1 MAHIASPLSKASLRY
16 PSLEVDTSSVR
27 AKYDTARVKEAETLV
42 SSVMGEAE
50 VLHASL
56 KAGSIA
62 QIVVAMIA
70 VVGLLYLLKFVMV
83 TGLAALLLAFI
94 LEPLVAQLD
103 RVGIRRG
110 AGALLTVV
118 LIAVLAATTCYF
130 LYSRAKDFAI
140 ELPKYSERI
149 RSSLGRLQEPISSLE
164 SSTRSMV
171 SSPKDGKEAIPVVI
185 QEGPMFPRVI
195 FADGGA
201 IKELLLA
208 IGFIP
213 LLTYFMLACKQHA
226 HLATVKLFPKEH
238 QVAAYRTVT
247 KISAMIRSFLV
258 GTLIVGLISAV
269 ACATVFWLVGI
280 PYFYFLATI
289 SGFLSLIPSVGVFL
303 ALLPPLVG
311 GIGIL
316 HKTGVGVILLTVVG
330 VHAVMMNFVY
340 PKLMGK
346 RLRLNPL
353 AVVLS
358 LLFWAWIWGAM
369 GLILAVPIIGATKVV
384 CDYTDSL
391 RGLGAWLGNEDSD
404 MADLGHIAGT
414 ME

>member
-185 QEGPMFPRVI
+185 
-195 FADGGA
+195 
-201 IKELLLA
+201 
-208 IGFIP
+208 
-213 LLTYFMLACKQHA
+213 
-226 HLATVKLFPKEH
+226 
-238 QVAAYRTVT
+238 
-247 KISAMIRSFLV
+247 
-258 GTLIVGLISAV
+258 
-269 ACATVFWLVGI
+269 
-280 PYFYFLATI
+280 
-289 SGFLSLIPSVGVFL
+289 
-303 ALLPPLVG
+303 
-311 GIGIL
+311 
-316 HKTGVGVILLTVVG
+316 
-330 VHAVMMNFVY
+330 
-340 PKLMGK
+340 
-346 RLRLNPL
+346 
-353 AVVLS
+353 
-358 LLFWAWIWGAM
+358 
-369 GLILAVPIIGATKVV
+369 
-384 CDYTDSL
+384 
-391 RGLGAWLGNEDSD
+391 
-404 MADLGHIAGT
+404 
-414 ME
+414 